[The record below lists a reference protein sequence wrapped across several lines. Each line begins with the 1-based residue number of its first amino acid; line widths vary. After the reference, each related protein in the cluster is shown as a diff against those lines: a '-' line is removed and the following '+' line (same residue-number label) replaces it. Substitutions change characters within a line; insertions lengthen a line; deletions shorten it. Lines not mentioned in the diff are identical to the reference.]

1 MPIAKPRRCL
11 GRYEK
16 VHRPLGQCR
25 LTADNAAQARENIHK
40 CDAHFLRLL
49 LWLSCQLHDAGHALH
64 KKIITR
70 AGGIR
75 PVLAKACNLAID
87 AGGVRGVQSVEVE
100 AKLCQAP
107 GF

>member
-1 MPIAKPRRCL
+1 MLAQTRAC
-11 GRYEK
+11 
-16 VHRPLGQCR
+16 PLGQCR

-40 CDAHFLRLL
+40 CDAHFLRLP
-49 LWLSCQLHDAGHALH
+49 LWLSCQVHDAGHALH
-64 KKIITR
+64 KKIIIR

-75 PVLAKACNLAID
+75 PVLAIACNLAID
-87 AGGVRGVQSVEVE
+87 AGGVRCVQSVEVE

>member
-1 MPIAKPRRCL
+1 MLAQTRAC
-11 GRYEK
+11 
-16 VHRPLGQCR
+16 PLGQCR
-25 LTADNAAQARENIHK
+25 STADNAVQAQENICK
-40 CDAHFLRLL
+40 CYAHFLRLPL
-49 LWLSCQLHDAGHALH
+49 QLSCQVHDAGHALH

-75 PVLAKACNLAID
+75 PLLAKACNLAID
-87 AGGVRGVQSVEVE
+87 AGGVRCVQSIEVE